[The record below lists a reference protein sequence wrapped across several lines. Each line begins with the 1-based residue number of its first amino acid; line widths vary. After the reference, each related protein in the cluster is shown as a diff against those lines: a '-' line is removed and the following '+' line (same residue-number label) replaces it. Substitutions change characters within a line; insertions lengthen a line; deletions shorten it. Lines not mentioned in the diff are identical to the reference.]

1 MTPFFESHRFFSL
14 ISTHLPDMV
23 WVKDLEG
30 NYIFANQS
38 ICDNL
43 LMAENIHEPIGKND
57 LFFATR
63 ERSRCP
69 ENLQWHT
76 FGELC
81 FNTDKTTLQAMKPM
95 RFEEYGNI
103 RGELVYFDVHKAPLH
118 DEEGNLIGIIGSA
131 RDITEQ
137 KRLENELNITKRLIE
152 SGPVVVFEWSGE
164 EGWPI
169 RFVSPNIES
178 VLGISYRKLMKK
190 ATKFST
196 FIHPDDIKKVESE
209 VVEFLEMKATKFV
222 QEYRLLR
229 ENGTLIWVKDF
240 TVVEYRE
247 DGAVST
253 IKGYVFDNTAE
264 KVADDRAQ
272 YFNHFDQLTG
282 LPNRQKMLLDVQLN
296 LPKACAIFNI
306 DSFREMNDLFGI
318 AVGDDILVQLAQES
332 VRMGMSP
339 YRIGGDEFAVL
350 FYEEGTSRNALKEQI
365 NQILLRL
372 HEMTFTVADEVINI
386 RMNVGV
392 ALGSEKLLTRADI
405 ALHMAKEKKLSI
417 AFYEE
422 KENIEDIYKKN
433 IAMTGSVH
441 RALAEERII
450 CHYQPIVNFK
460 TKEITKYET
469 LVRMI
474 DENGDLVPPMDFLPI
489 AKKTK
494 LYPRIT
500 HKVIH
505 EACRCFSSRSD
516 HFSVNLSIDDI
527 NDPYT
532 VQEIIKIIIDTGTSE
547 QIIFEILETEG
558 IENYASVGRFIK
570 QVKALGA
577 KIAID
582 DFGTG
587 YSNFEHILKLNVDY
601 IKIDGSLISGI
612 VDNSR
617 YRIIVETIVDFARK
631 IGAYTIA
638 EFVSCEE
645 VYHAVEKLGIDF
657 SQGYYTGKPS
667 PMCDE

>member
-1 MTPFFESHRFFSL
+1 
-14 ISTHLPDMV
+14 
-23 WVKDLEG
+23 
-30 NYIFANQS
+30 
-38 ICDNL
+38 
-43 LMAENIHEPIGKND
+43 
-57 LFFATR
+57 
-63 ERSRCP
+63 
-69 ENLQWHT
+69 
-76 FGELC
+76 
-81 FNTDKTTLQAMKPM
+81 
-95 RFEEYGNI
+95 
-103 RGELVYFDVHKAPLH
+103 
-118 DEEGNLIGIIGSA
+118 
-131 RDITEQ
+131 
-137 KRLENELNITKRLIE
+137 
-152 SGPVVVFEWSGE
+152 
-164 EGWPI
+164 
-169 RFVSPNIES
+169 
-178 VLGISYRKLMKK
+178 
-190 ATKFST
+190 
-196 FIHPDDIKKVESE
+196 
-209 VVEFLEMKATKFV
+209 
-222 QEYRLLR
+222 
-229 ENGTLIWVKDF
+229 
-240 TVVEYRE
+240 
-247 DGAVST
+247 
-253 IKGYVFDNTAE
+253 
-264 KVADDRAQ
+264 
-272 YFNHFDQLTG
+272 
-282 LPNRQKMLLDVQLN
+282 
-296 LPKACAIFNI
+296 
-306 DSFREMNDLFGI
+306 
-318 AVGDDILVQLAQES
+318 
-332 VRMGMSP
+332 
-339 YRIGGDEFAVL
+339 
-350 FYEEGTSRNALKEQI
+350 
-365 NQILLRL
+365 
-372 HEMTFTVADEVINI
+372 
-386 RMNVGV
+386 
-392 ALGSEKLLTRADI
+392 
-405 ALHMAKEKKLSI
+405 
-417 AFYEE
+417 
-422 KENIEDIYKKN
+422 
-433 IAMTGSVH
+433 
-441 RALAEERII
+441 
-450 CHYQPIVNFK
+450 
-460 TKEITKYET
+460 
-469 LVRMI
+469 MI